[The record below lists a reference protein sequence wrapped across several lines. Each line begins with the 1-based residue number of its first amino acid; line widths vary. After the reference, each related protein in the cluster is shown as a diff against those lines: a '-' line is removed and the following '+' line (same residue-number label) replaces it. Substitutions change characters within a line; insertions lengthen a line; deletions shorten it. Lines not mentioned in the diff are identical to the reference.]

1 MRIFVFALALLVANT
16 IPAADIV
23 GEVTVLKKG
32 RERPLKNRANAVI
45 YLEGMKTAAPAK
57 VVVLNQ
63 TKKRFTPR
71 LLAVVK
77 GQEVQFLNSDRVQH
91 NVFSRHNEEPFDLGR
106 YPRPQHKSV
115 KFKTLGPHKVYC
127 NIHQRMIADVFVLE
141 NDYFTLTDEMGRF
154 KIRDVPKGDY
164 KIKAWHIFG
173 GTAEKQI
180 QVANKQMSLNFT
192 LKSQK
197 YIRQVKIHKNKF
209 GEAYKIGHESE
220 GGGGGGGY

>member
-1 MRIFVFALALLVANT
+1 MRIFVFALALLVANM
-16 IPAADIV
+16 IQAAEIV

-32 RERPLKNRANAVI
+32 RERPLENRANAVI
-45 YLEGMKTAAPAK
+45 YLDGMKTAAAAN

-63 TKKRFTPR
+63 IKKRFAPR
-71 LLAVVK
+71 LLAVAK

-91 NVFSRHNEEPFDLGR
+91 NVFSRHNDEPFDLGR
-106 YPRPQHKSV
+106 YPRPQHKSL
-115 KFKTLGPHKVYC
+115 KFETLGPHKVYC

-141 NDYFTLTDEMGRF
+141 THYFAVTDKMGRF

-173 GTAEKQI
+173 GAAEKQI
-180 QVANKQMSLNFT
+180 QVADEQTLLSFT

-197 YIRQVKIHKNKF
+197 YIRQVKVHKNKF